1 MRPTA
6 RRIYPALSADDLLQI
21 ASVVVTLRQPSRP
34 CAVDRYNLSD
44 PFNVTTK
51 AFRQIARKTGSLT
64 MSEAEFDYILEAV
77 RTEIEAEIE
86 DDFRSQMLFLAPI
99 PTAANDNEG
108 TWPHIPFPD
117 GWHASC

>member
-1 MRPTA
+1 MFSSACRCHRAFT
-6 RRIYPALSADDLLQI
+6 ADDLLQI
-21 ASVVVTLRQPSRP
+21 ASVVVTLRQPSQP

-44 PFNVTTK
+44 PRNVTTK

-86 DDFRSQMLFLAPI
+86 DDFRSQMMFLAPI

>member
-1 MRPTA
+1 
-6 RRIYPALSADDLLQI
+6 
-21 ASVVVTLRQPSRP
+21 VVD
-34 CAVDRYNLSD
+34 AYNLSD
-44 PFNVTTK
+44 PRNVTTK

-86 DDFRSQMLFLAPI
+86 DDFRSQMMFLAPI
-99 PTAANDNEG
+99 PTAANDNDG
-108 TWPHIPFPD
+108 AWPHIPFPD